1 MSTIQIISLIA
12 IGVGSVVGFCLFIFV
27 VLLSVLWIR
36 EERKEAAQK
45 RAKSV

>member
-12 IGVGSVVGFCLFIFV
+12 IGVGSVVGFFLFIFV

-45 RAKSV
+45 RAKSA